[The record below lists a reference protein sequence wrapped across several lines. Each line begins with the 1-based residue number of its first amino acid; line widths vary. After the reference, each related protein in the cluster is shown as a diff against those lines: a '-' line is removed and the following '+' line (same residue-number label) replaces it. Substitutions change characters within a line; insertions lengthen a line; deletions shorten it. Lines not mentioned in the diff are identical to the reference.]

1 MHKGEL
7 LHPQDQFQNIVSKY
21 SSQYYKNGGGETFR
35 TIRNGRKMDP
45 IQENMKRQFF
55 LTNYD

>member
-21 SSQYYKNGGGETFR
+21 GSQYYKNGGGETFR
-35 TIRNGRKMDP
+35 TEMAERWIPFRK
-45 IQENMKRQFF
+45 
-55 LTNYD
+55 T